1 MTGGRKE
8 YVLIHWGSRRKG
20 SSKRIK
26 RLLLI
31 YHEPASSHTKSSL
44 GDSHSETHRRPMDL
58 LSHRAIRRI
67 GPIGSSVLPSMKRSI
82 ILAVRRPLFRLRLSV
97 EGACLTEMLN
107 IQLLHLCRIVA
118 LLLRCAP

>member
-1 MTGGRKE
+1 MSMSHVMTGGRKE

-67 GPIGSSVLPSMKRSI
+67 GPSDRRCCLQWKKASFSPSGDHYSQI
-82 ILAVRRPLFRLRLSV
+82 
-97 EGACLTEMLN
+97 
-107 IQLLHLCRIVA
+107 
-118 LLLRCAP
+118 